1 MRSSPV
7 GSTFRGLATLIL
19 IAVAGALS
27 LPAHAGRLPRPDAAV
42 AAGAAATATSPALTV
57 KAADAAGEVV
67 EYFHSVLD
75 HYFITADPIEQAAVD
90 SGAAGS
96 WQRTGNTFRTGG
108 GSQVCRFYGSLSPG
122 PNSHFYTAD
131 AAECAALKQIQATTP
146 STQKRWNFESN
157 DFLTTP
163 AANGACPAALVPVY
177 RAYNNGFTLAIDSN
191 HRITSNLV
199 AHQQT
204 VARGWANEGIVM
216 CAPQPGAVILP
227 AQFAACGTDD
237 CPAGATSLGTG
248 TEQVN
253 VIVEITNGTNAAVD
267 IVIPAGQTF
276 TSDSDTVQDGLAFE
290 TLRMTFPPG
299 VTSRFVLRLF
309 GLNQERDGSTGVNVY
324 ASGPVTTSAQLLDL
338 IALGNG
344 KLGSTL
350 DPASLKATATQ
361 FAIWEITDGTGTLTA
376 QQRSLLTQ
384 LYATAAD
391 DFTTQSTLFEQFQ
404 ATLSVQ
410 PE

>member
-7 GSTFRGLATLIL
+7 SSAFRGLATLIL
-19 IAVAGALS
+19 FAVAGALS
-27 LPAHAGRLPRPDAAV
+27 LPSYAGRLVQPDAV
-42 AAGAAATATSPALTV
+42 GAAAAAASPVLKV
-57 KAADAAGEVV
+57 KAADAVGEVV
-67 EYFHSVLD
+67 EYFHPVLD

-90 SGAAGS
+90 SGAAGA
-96 WQRTGNTFRTGG
+96 WQRTGNSFRTGG

-131 AAECAALKQIQATTP
+131 AAECAALKALQATTP

-177 RAYNNGFTLAIDSN
+177 RAYNRGFTLAIDSN
-191 HRITSNLV
+191 HRITSNLA

-204 VARGWANEGIVM
+204 VARGWSDEGIVM
-216 CAPQPGAVILP
+216 CAPQPAAVTLP
-227 AQFAACGTDD
+227 AQFTACGADD
-237 CPAGATSLGTG
+237 CPAAATALGNG
-248 TEQVN
+248 VNRVN
-253 VIVEITNGTNAAVD
+253 VIVEVANGTNAAVE

-276 TSDSDTVQDGLAFE
+276 TAGPNTFQDGLAFE
-290 TLRMTFPPG
+290 SLRMTFPPG
-299 VTSRFVLRLF
+299 VTSKFVLRLF
-309 GLNQERDGSTGVNVY
+309 SLNQDRDESTTSTVY
-324 ASGPVTTSAQLLDL
+324 ASGPITASAQLLDL
-338 IALGNG
+338 MALGAG
-344 KLGSTL
+344 KLGSAL
-350 DPASLKATATQ
+350 DPGTLKATATQ
-361 FAIWEITDGTGTLTA
+361 FAIWEITDGTGTLNA

-391 DFTTQSTLFEQFQ
+391 DLTAQSTLFEQFQ

>member
-7 GSTFRGLATLIL
+7 SSAFRGLATLIL

-27 LPAHAGRLPRPDAAV
+27 LPSHAGRLPRPDAALAV
-42 AAGAAATATSPALTV
+42 GAAATAASPALKV

-67 EYFHSVLD
+67 EYFHPVLD
-75 HYFITADPIEQAAVD
+75 HYFITADPVEQAAVD
-90 SGAAGS
+90 SGAAGA

-108 GSQVCRFYGSLSPG
+108 PSQVCRFYGSLSPG

-131 AAECAALKQIQATTP
+131 AAECAALKALQATTP

-163 AANGACPAALVPVY
+163 AVNGACPAALVPVY
-177 RAYNNGFTLAIDSN
+177 RAYNNGFTRGIDSN
-191 HRITSNLV
+191 HRITSNLA

-204 VARGWANEGIVM
+204 VAGGWGNEGIVM
-216 CAPQPGAVILP
+216 CAPQPGAVTLP
-227 AQFAACGTDD
+227 AQFTSCGAGYGPAAAT
-237 CPAGATSLGTG
+237 PVGASTQL
-248 TEQVN
+248 VN
-253 VIVEITNGTNAAVD
+253 AIVQITNGTNAAVE

-276 TSDSDTVQDGLAFE
+276 TSGSETFQDGVAFE
-290 TLRMTFPPG
+290 SLRMTFPPG
-299 VTSRFVLRLF
+299 VTTTFVLRLF
-309 GLNQERDGSTGVNVY
+309 CLNQDRDASTASTVY

-338 IALGNG
+338 IALAAG

-361 FAIWEITDGTGTLTA
+361 FAVWEITDGTGTLTA

-391 DFTTQSTLFEQFQ
+391 DFTTQSTLFEQFR